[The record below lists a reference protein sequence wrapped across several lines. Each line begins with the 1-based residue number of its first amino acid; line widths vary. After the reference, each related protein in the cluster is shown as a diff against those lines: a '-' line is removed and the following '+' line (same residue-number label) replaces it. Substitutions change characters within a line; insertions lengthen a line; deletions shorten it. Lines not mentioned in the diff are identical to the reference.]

1 MKKKKSGK
9 KERRREGRR
18 KKERE
23 KAYRKAHKNV
33 PDNHRY
39 QIRDESETSSYTGY
53 NTGFLKHLLY
63 LELGRNPLLIQ
74 KWPPSAQ
81 LQHNKW
87 DTELANHKVTTI

>member
-1 MKKKKSGK
+1 M
-9 KERRREGRR
+9 ERRKGEERGGEQR
-18 KKERE
+18 KGK

-81 LQHNKW
+81 LQYNKW

>member
-1 MKKKKSGK
+1 M
-9 KERRREGRR
+9 ERRKGEERGEQR
-18 KKERE
+18 KGK